1 VDTAISLPDAVFDRL
16 SRSARDLGV
25 SRSDLV
31 AAVLI
36 RHLDDLERASLVA
49 DINRAVD
56 LAGDYSNVVAS
67 AAGRR
72 RLAGVD
78 DDW

>member
-1 VDTAISLPDAVFDRL
+1 VFDRL

-25 SRSDLV
+25 STSDLV

-49 DINRAVD
+49 DMNPR
-56 LAGDYSNVVAS
+56 GGS
-67 AAGRR
+67 GR
-72 RLAGVD
+72 
-78 DDW
+78 